1 MKHYPE
7 IDYSYRPASY
17 WEDET
22 PAQAI
27 LKNIK
32 GDFRR
37 EEIRKA
43 LAQGSLEEIPQ
54 EVLRDT
60 LSDKLRK
67 ATGRIHPSFMGGEYL
82 PDYQAGEV
90 EIARISLASTTNDII
105 SLRARRARTGVI
117 SYSIADEY
125 NGDFTYCLSRK
136 TSKRP
141 LTLRQLVSFF
151 ENSSQHEV
159 PGDLITGYNDLNNEH
174 LQDRDYLRN
183 FTRISSEFYPQLARH
198 CEHAFD
204 DWVAAG
210 QKQDEEDEDEL
221 VEEEKPS

>member
-1 MKHYPE
+1 MKRYPD
-7 IDYSYRPASY
+7 IDYSYRPSSY

-43 LAQGSLEEIPQ
+43 LAQGKLDEIPQ
-54 EVLRDT
+54 EILRDAI
-60 LSDKLRK
+60 SDKLRK
-67 ATGRIHPSFMGGEYL
+67 ATGRIHPRFMGGEYL
-82 PDYQAGEV
+82 PDYRAGEV

-105 SLRARRARTGVI
+105 SLRARRGRTGVI
-117 SYSIADEY
+117 RYSIADEY
-125 NGDFTYCLSRK
+125 NGDFTYSLSRQ

-141 LTLRQLVSFF
+141 LTLGQLVCFL
-151 ENSSQHEV
+151 ENSCQHEV
-159 PGDLITGYNDLNNEH
+159 PGDLILGYNELNNEH
-174 LQDRDYLRN
+174 LQDRDSLRH

-198 CEHAFD
+198 CEHVFE
-204 DWVAAG
+204 DWVDAG
-210 QKQDEEDEDEL
+210 LEAEQEDEDDIL
-221 VEEEKPS
+221 EEEETC